1 MAAISKESAR
11 FIFEGKVSKTKAAN
25 VKAMS
30 DADRS
35 AVVTIERVVSAPE
48 PLTAYAGQNVT
59 VRLADGEQVK
69 QGQRARFYT
78 NGLVFGENLGVQSL
92 GHEPV
97 EAKTAKAAAAAAT
110 AAGGAAAHSAA
121 RMALHKKIREQV
133 SEAPVVISGKVVA
146 VGLPTPAGAA
156 KVAAAGATPEP
167 EWISEHDPSW
177 REAVVEVQDVH
188 KGTVGT
194 DRVVLRFPSS
204 TDIRWYRAPK
214 FQTGQEGVFSLHPD
228 AVSHVAHGAMAA
240 SLAGPNV
247 KGSYTCLDPAG
258 FQPAH
263 HEAEAAVAIDAAKK

>member
-1 MAAISKESAR
+1 MAAISKESAK

-30 DADRS
+30 DAGRS

-48 PLTAYAGQNVT
+48 PLTAYTGQNVT
-59 VRLADGEQVK
+59 VRLAEGEQVK
-69 QGQRARFYT
+69 QGQRATFYT

-97 EAKTAKAAAAAAT
+97 KAKAAT
-110 AAGGAAAHSAA
+110 AAALTAAGGTVEHSAA
-121 RMALHKKIREQV
+121 RMAAHRKIREQV

-146 VGLPTPAGAA
+146 VGLPTSAGAA
-156 KVAAAGATPEP
+156 VAAASGASNP

-177 REAVVEVQDVH
+177 REAVVEVKDVH
-188 KGTVGT
+188 KGAVGT
-194 DRVVLRFPSS
+194 ERVVLRFPSS
-204 TDIRWYRAPK
+204 TDVRWYRAPK
-214 FQTGQEGVFSLHPD
+214 FQVGQEGVFSLHRD
-228 AVSHVAHGAMAA
+228 AVSGQVAPGAMAA

-247 KGSYTCLDPAG
+247 KESYTCLDPAG
-258 FQPAH
+258 FQPAN